1 MQHSGPRLFFDLGRI
16 FDGSEEKTLQSW
28 NSSWARWINS
38 RPAWMQFNTIN
49 GDSPVNDLKVR
60 QALNYAIDRDSLIAG
75 VLDGYAV
82 KVASISTPEYD
93 DYDASV
99 QGYTYDPEK
108 AKSLLA
114 EAGYADGFT
123 VDLSVSPGM
132 LNATDVAQA
141 VASQLAEV
149 GVTVNIQQEDSATQR
164 DKIMSGTVAPIFLN
178 SLGGPYCDIELIAS
192 IGFTKGGRYC
202 TWNSDEFGDLASR
215 AAAAVDD
222 TERARLHS
230 EMQQFMVDQ
239 APAVWLYQQDTLY
252 AYNSAKVQNWTARTD
267 EVVLMDGVSVQ

>member
-1 MQHSGPRLFFDLGRI
+1 M
-16 FDGSEEKTLQSW
+16 
-28 NSSWARWINS
+28 
-38 RPAWMQFNTIN
+38 
-49 GDSPVNDLKVR
+49 
-60 QALNYAIDRDSLIAG
+60 
-75 VLDGYAV
+75 LDGYAV
-82 KVASISTPEYD
+82 KVASISTPEYN

-192 IGFTKGGRYC
+192 IGFTKGARYC
-202 TWNSDEFGDLASR
+202 TWDSAEFVDLASR

-222 TERARLHS
+222 TERAQLHS

-252 AYNSAKVQNWTARTD
+252 AYNSTKVQNWTARTD

>member
-1 MQHSGPRLFFDLGRI
+1 M
-16 FDGSEEKTLQSW
+16 K
-28 NSSWARWINS
+28 
-38 RPAWMQFNTIN
+38 
-49 GDSPVNDLKVR
+49 
-60 QALNYAIDRDSLIAG
+60 LIPG
-75 VLDGYAV
+75 
-82 KVASISTPEYD
+82 
-93 DYDASV
+93 
-99 QGYTYDPEK
+99 K

-114 EAGYADGFT
+114 EAGYPDGFT
-123 VDLSVSPGM
+123 VDLSVSGGL

-178 SLGGPYCDIELIAS
+178 GLGGPYCDIDLIAS
-192 IGFTKGGRYC
+192 IGFTKGARYC
-202 TWNSDEFGDLASR
+202 TWDSAEFVDLASR

-222 TERARLHS
+222 TERAQLHS

-252 AYNSAKVQNWTARTD
+252 AYNSVKVQNWTARTD